1 MRRSQNLKRRRNRA
15 AHDDNPVIRF
25 VTVIRKFESLAFE
38 SATLHAYLREIS
50 NFPALTPDDER
61 QLGQRVQQD
70 HDEDALTRLV
80 QANLRVVVHYAKR
93 FRHLGVPLLDLI
105 HEGNLGLIEA
115 ARRFDP
121 SRNEEFQT
129 AAMWWIRQ
137 AMMHLLAEAR
147 AAVAETTPA
156 GLLAAA
162 TQGRHVEAI
171 RTVIEYALSAAA
183 GQDVREP
190 APSDAEDF
198 AAHLREQ
205 GRRKNLRRS
214 HKKKTIDTGALH
226 PTTSIAATALR
237 AFLN

>member
-1 MRRSQNLKRRRNRA
+1 M
-15 AHDDNPVIRF
+15 
-25 VTVIRKFESLAFE
+25 AFE
-38 SATLHAYLREIS
+38 SPTLHAYLREIS
-50 NFPALTPDDER
+50 NFPSLTPDDER
-61 QLGQRVQQD
+61 QLGSRVQQ
-70 HDEDALTRLV
+70 HGDEDALARLV

-121 SRNEEFQT
+121 SRNEQFHT
-129 AAMWWIRQ
+129 VALWWIRQ
-137 AMMHLLAEAR
+137 AMLHLLSETGR
-147 AAVAETTPA
+147 AAETTTA
-156 GLLAAA
+156 GLMAAT
-162 TQGRHVEAI
+162 TQGRQVEAI
-171 RTVIEYALSAAA
+171 RTVIDYALSAAA

-205 GRRKNLRRS
+205 GRRKNLRKSR
-214 HKKKTIDTGALH
+214 KKRTIDIGALR